1 MSNGKRLSEQVIGCA
16 QNVCRELGAGFLE
29 TVYESALALE
39 FEEKDIL
46 FAKAASIRYLLY
58 RVS

>member
-46 FAKAASIRYLLY
+46 FAKAASIRYLL
-58 RVS
+58 